1 MLRRYK
7 GGSVFLSENLIN
19 MPRCLTRL
27 FIALICAPAL
37 VTVAQPSTPQTNQLT
52 AAPSRTLPAADADRE
67 RRLKWFR
74 EARFGLFIHWGVYAV
89 PAGEW
94 KGKLIPG
101 IGEWIMNRA
110 KIPVTEYEQLATQFN
125 PVKFNADEWVK
136 MAKDAGMKYIVIT
149 SKHHDGFAM
158 YHSKASKYNIVDATP
173 FKRDPLKELAA
184 ATQKHG
190 LKLGFYYSQT
200 QDWHEPDAVGND
212 WDFPDDKKKN
222 FQKYLD
228 EKVKPQ
234 VREILTGY
242 GPIGLIWFDTP
253 RNITREQSQELV
265 DLVHQ
270 IQPDCLV
277 SGRVGHGL
285 GDYDSAGDNQ
295 ISVGQVKRDW
305 ETPVT
310 LNDTWGFKKDDNKW
324 KPTATLIQQLVQVV
338 SRGGNYLLNVGPTA
352 EGVIPQPSVDKLR
365 EVGQWLK
372 TNNEAVYGNGPSPY
386 PYELPWG
393 IITTKP
399 GKLYLHVFDWPKK
412 ELVIYGLKS
421 KVRGARLLA
430 NGSKLKFAQQSDA
443 KLDHNA
449 LTIQLSVAAPDKYD
463 SVIVLDLIGNAQVD
477 TSLSQQPD
485 ASVTLPAFL
494 SEVHKSGANNLRFDA
509 RGVTENWLNTDEWLS
524 WNFKIARPGTF
535 DVVVV
540 TSTQKYGR
548 VWEGGHEV
556 GLEVGGQ
563 KLSGLVDEDGKEIP
577 PANPYWTYMISKIG
591 RVAIDKPGPQ
601 SLALRAEKINA
612 ERKIGLTLVAV
623 KLIPAT

>member
-1 MLRRYK
+1 MTRT
-7 GGSVFLSENLIN
+7 
-19 MPRCLTRL
+19 LTRV
-27 FIALICAPAL
+27 FAVALICAPA
-37 VTVAQPSTPQTNQLT
+37 VAALGQSSTTRTKQSSV
-52 AAPSRTLPAADADRE
+52 APARALADDADRE

-110 KIPVTEYEQLATQFN
+110 KIPVKEYEQLTSQFN
-125 PVKFNADEWVK
+125 PVKFNAEEWVK

-184 ATQKHG
+184 ATQKAG

-212 WDFPDDKKKN
+212 WDFPDESRKN

-253 RNITREQSQELV
+253 RNITREQSQQLV

-310 LNDTWGFKKDDNKW
+310 LNNTWGFKKDDENW
-324 KPTATLIQQLVQVV
+324 KPTSVLIQQLVQVV

-372 TNNEAVYGNGPSPY
+372 TNSDAVYGNGPSPY

-399 GKLYLHVFDWPKK
+399 GKLYLHVFEWPKN
-412 ELVIYGLKS
+412 ELVLYGLKS
-421 KVRGARLLA
+421 KVRSARLLA
-430 NGSKLKFAQQSDA
+430 NGSKLKVTQQSDA
-443 KLDHNA
+443 KIDHHS
-449 LTIQLSVAAPDKYD
+449 LTIQLPAVASDKYD
-463 SVIVLDLIGNAQVD
+463 SVIVLDIEGNAQVD

-494 SEVHKSGANNLRFDA
+494 SEVHKVSESKLRFDA
-509 RGVTENWLNTDEWLS
+509 RGVAENWLNKEEWLS
-524 WNFKIARPGTF
+524 WNFKVSRPGSF

-548 VWEGGHEV
+548 VWEGDHEV
-556 GLEVGGQ
+556 GVEIAGQ
-563 KLSGLVDEDGKEIP
+563 KLRGLVDEDGKEINP
-577 PANPYWTYMISKIG
+577 TNPYWTYMISKIG
-591 RVAIDKPGPQ
+591 RVTIEKPGAH
-601 SLALRAEKINA
+601 SLNLRPETIKGEK
-612 ERKIGLTLVAV
+612 KLGLTLVSV